1 MNDAFLAFDL
11 GAESGRAIV
20 GRLRGGVLA
29 LDEIRRFANG
39 PIRQNGSLYWD
50 VLRLW
55 SEITQAL
62 QAASDIRLAS
72 VGVDGWGVDY
82 ALIGERGNLLENPY
96 HYRDLRNE
104 GMMDAVF
111 ERVSRERIY
120 AITGIQFLQINT
132 LFQFYAACR
141 LTPKVVD
148 AAHALVTV
156 PDLFNYWL
164 GGRLCSEYT
173 IATTTQFVDARTR
186 TWARRLLD
194 EIGLPTQL
202 LAEIVQPGTT
212 IGALRKDIA
221 APLAGTPVVAPACHD
236 TGSAVASV
244 AAGGATA
251 FLSSGTWSL
260 LGTEIDAP
268 VISAQARDMNFT
280 NEGGVAGT
288 IRLLKNIGGLWL
300 LQACRRTW
308 MTADGRSAEYEDLMT
323 AAADERLA
331 FMSLVDPDHHAF
343 LNPLNMPAEIAAFCR
358 QTDQP
363 EPPDPPAFVRAILE
377 SLALKY
383 RVVLEQLETLTG
395 RRIEEI
401 RVVGGGAR
409 NRLLNQFTADA
420 TGRTVVAGPIEATA
434 LGNIALQMIATGAV
448 GSIADARAV
457 IERSFPVERYV
468 PANTDRWDA
477 QYRRFVD
484 YVEFTCA

>member
-1 MNDAFLAFDL
+1 MSDAFLAFDL

-20 GRLRGGVLA
+20 GHLRGGVLA
-29 LDEIRRFANG
+29 LDEIRRFPNG
-39 PIRQNGSLYWD
+39 AIRQNGSLYWD

-55 SEITQAL
+55 SEITEAL
-62 QAASDIRLAS
+62 QGAANVRLAS
-72 VGVDGWGVDY
+72 IGVDGWGVDY

-120 AITGIQFLQINT
+120 AVTGIQFLQINT

-173 IATTTQFVDARTR
+173 IATTTQFIDARTR

-202 LAEIVQPGTT
+202 LTEIVQPGTT

-221 APLAGTPVVAPACHD
+221 APLAGTPIVVPACHD

-260 LGTEIDAP
+260 LGAEIDAP
-268 VISAQARDMNFT
+268 VITAQARDLNFT

-288 IRLLKNIGGLWL
+288 IRLLKNIAGLWL
-300 LQACRRTW
+300 LQACRRAW
-308 MTADGRSAEYEDLMT
+308 AAAGERAAGYEELMA

-331 FMSLVDPDHHAF
+331 FASLVDPDHHAF
-343 LNPLNMPAEIAAFCR
+343 LNPADMPAEIAAFCR
-358 QTDQP
+358 QTAQP
-363 EPPDPPAFVRAILE
+363 EPADPAAFVRAILE

-383 RVVLEQLETLTG
+383 RVVLEQLETVSG
-395 RRIEEI
+395 RRFDEI

-448 GSIADARAV
+448 GSIGEARAV
-457 IERSFPVERYV
+457 IERSFPVERYL
-468 PANTDRWDA
+468 PSDTDRWDA

>member
-1 MNDAFLAFDL
+1 VSDAFLAFDL

-20 GRLRGGVLA
+20 GHLRGGVLA
-29 LDEIRRFANG
+29 LDEIRRFPNG

-55 SEITQAL
+55 SEITEAL
-62 QAASDIRLAS
+62 QAASNLRLGS
-72 VGVDGWGVDY
+72 IGVDGWGVDY

-120 AITGIQFLQINT
+120 AVTGIQFLQINT

-202 LAEIVQPGTT
+202 LTEIVQPGTT
-212 IGALRKDIA
+212 IGALRKEIA
-221 APLAGTPVVAPACHD
+221 APLAGTPIVVPACHD

-244 AAGGATA
+244 AAGGAAA

-268 VISAQARDMNFT
+268 VITAQARDLNFT
-280 NEGGVAGT
+280 NEGGVGGT

-300 LQACRRTW
+300 LQACRRAW
-308 MTADGRSAEYEDLMT
+308 AGAGGRTTEYEELMA
-323 AAADERLA
+323 AAADDRFA
-331 FMSLVDPDHHAF
+331 FASLVDPDHHAF
-343 LNPLNMPAEIAAFCR
+343 LNPANMPEEIAAFCR
-358 QTDQP
+358 QTAQV
-363 EPPDPPAFVRAILE
+363 EPADPPAFVRAILE

-383 RVVLEQLETLTG
+383 RVVLEQLETVSG
-395 RRIEEI
+395 RRFDEI

-448 GSIADARAV
+448 SSIAEARAM
-457 IERSFPVERYV
+457 IERSFPVERYA
-468 PANTDRWDA
+468 PSNTDRWDA

>member
-1 MNDAFLAFDL
+1 LSDAFLAFDL
-11 GAESGRAIV
+11 GAESGRAMI

-29 LDEIRRFANG
+29 LDEIRRFANR

-50 VLRLW
+50 VLWLW
-55 SEITQAL
+55 SEMTEAL
-62 QAASDIRLAS
+62 HRAADLRLAS

-96 HYRDLRNE
+96 HYRDLRNQ

-120 AITGIQFLQINT
+120 AVTGIQFLQINT

-194 EIGLPTQL
+194 ELGLPTHL
-202 LAEIVQPGTT
+202 LTEIVQPGTA
-212 IGALRKDIA
+212 IGSLRADIA
-221 APLAGTPVVAPACHD
+221 PPLAGTLVVAPACHD
-236 TGSAVASV
+236 TGSAVAAV
-244 AAGGATA
+244 PAGGATA

-260 LGTEIDAP
+260 LGTETAAP
-268 VISAQARDMNFT
+268 IITAQARDLNFT

-300 LQACRRTW
+300 LQACRRRW
-308 MTADGRSAEYEDLMT
+308 SDADPRTVDYDELMT
-323 AAADERLA
+323 AAADDRLA
-331 FMSLVDPDHHAF
+331 FRSLIDPDHQTF
-343 LNPLNMPAEIAAFCR
+343 LNPADMPAEIAAFCR
-358 QTDQP
+358 QTSQP
-363 EPPDPPAFVRAILE
+363 EPADAPAFVRTILE

-383 RVVLEQLETLTG
+383 RLVLEQLETLTG
-395 RRIEEI
+395 RRVDEI

-448 GSIADARAV
+448 SSIAEARGV
-457 IERSFPVERYV
+457 IDRSFPVERYA